1 MKEYGTQRS
10 TVKPLE
16 LELTET
22 KVFVNSDIVQ
32 VNEPG
37 TDEQP
42 GFTGYEFTLTEYEKD
57 EYIKLQAEKN
67 ESLGKQV
74 TDTQVALTEVYEMI
88 LVQKGVRI
96 VAKVYADLIKKG
108 IKTIDQVPE
117 RLREEVKKILEGVE

>member
-22 KVFVNSDIVQ
+22 KVFISSDIVQ
-32 VNEPG
+32 VNELG
-37 TDEQP
+37 TEEQP

-88 LVQKGVRI
+88 LV
-96 VAKVYADLIKKG
+96 
-108 IKTIDQVPE
+108 
-117 RLREEVKKILEGVE
+117 